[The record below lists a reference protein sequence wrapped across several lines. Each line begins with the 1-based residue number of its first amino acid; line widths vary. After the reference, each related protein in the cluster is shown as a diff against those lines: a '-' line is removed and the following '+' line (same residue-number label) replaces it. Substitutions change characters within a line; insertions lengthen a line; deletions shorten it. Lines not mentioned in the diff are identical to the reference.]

1 MRPSRCKP
9 ERGSTKTLSRNLQKP
24 SLIMH
29 TKFVAS
35 TNPPRPD
42 LMEKVR
48 KRARGTQD
56 EGQDERRKVQSAS
69 GQLESNAIKADDG
82 QAIMVPRTGSGIEPN
97 HLQTRRGFKDWARQ
111 LILDNEVGAKKR
123 RLNGPIKQDGK
134 EADVGDNRTAPGFMG
149 EPERM
154 HALSTGFSRLRKH
167 GKDAIARILTVSRKP
182 PEPTRCRGLGALE

>member
-1 MRPSRCKP
+1 
-9 ERGSTKTLSRNLQKP
+9 
-24 SLIMH
+24 MH

-42 LMEKVR
+42 LLEKVR

-69 GQLESNAIKADDG
+69 GHLESNAIKADDG

-97 HLQTRRGFKDWARQ
+97 HLQTRRGLKDWARQ
-111 LILDNEVGAKKR
+111 RILDNEAEAKKR

-134 EADVGDNRTAPGFMG
+134 EADGEDNRTALGFMG
-149 EPERM
+149 ELERM
-154 HALSTGFSRLRKH
+154 HALSTDFSRLLKH
-167 GKDAIARILTVSRKP
+167 
-182 PEPTRCRGLGALE
+182 ERGCYCKNPHNQQEAT